1 MCLAENEDDFIER
14 VKKIIVAYT
23 YDDKPITVND
33 LKISNAIR
41 KLMKEALK
49 PNLVQTQEHNPA
61 IIHGGPFANI
71 AHGCNSVIA
80 TKAAL
85 KLGEV
90 VVTEAGFGADLGA
103 EKFLDI
109 KCPESGLKPDLIV
122 LVATIRAL
130 KEHGNGILKDGFA
143 NLKQHYE
150 NLKKYGVAVLI
161 AINHFEADTQEEINE
176 LKEFCNKNNYKNAFC
191 DGYINGGL
199 GSTDLA
205 VSVMSMLLK
214 ENSHFKPLY
223 NREELSIKE
232 KIELI
237 SKEIYRAEGVE
248 YSELAL
254 EKIKK
259 YEELGFGG
267 AYVCMAKTPQSFTD
281 DPKILN
287 APRNFKLH
295 VKDVNLSAGANFIV
309 PITGKILTMPGLP
322 KVPAAVK
329 MEEE

>member
-1 MCLAENEDDFIER
+1 
-14 VKKIIVAYT
+14 
-23 YDDKPITVND
+23 
-33 LKISNAIR
+33 
-41 KLMKEALK
+41 
-49 PNLVQTQEHNPA
+49 
-61 IIHGGPFANI
+61 
-71 AHGCNSVIA
+71 
-80 TKAAL
+80 
-85 KLGEV
+85 
-90 VVTEAGFGADLGA
+90 
-103 EKFLDI
+103 
-109 KCPESGLKPDLIV
+109 
-122 LVATIRAL
+122 
-130 KEHGNGILKDGFA
+130 
-143 NLKQHYE
+143 
-150 NLKKYGVAVLI
+150 
-161 AINHFEADTQEEINE
+161 
-176 LKEFCNKNNYKNAFC
+176 
-191 DGYINGGL
+191 
-199 GSTDLA
+199 
-205 VSVMSMLLK
+205 MSMLLK

-237 SKEIYRAEGVE
+237 SKEIYRADGVE

-287 APRNFKLH
+287 APRNFKIH